1 MSHDMKVDTH
11 QIRMLRE
18 ARGWSQEQL
27 ATISGLSPRTIQRM
41 ETDGRASGE
50 SRMAVASALGV
61 EPMQLAT
68 AVAVPE
74 TTGATSSK
82 AMSPAD
88 RTKIVLWIVSLALI
102 VAMFQIVFGYQMGK
116 DLAQRDNRTNAEC
129 AANLESESCRR

>member
-68 AVAVPE
+68 ATTVSE
-74 TTGATSSK
+74 TTGPTSSK
-82 AMSPAD
+82 TMSPAD
-88 RTKIVLWIVSLALI
+88 RTKIVLWVVSPVLAVMLLQLI
-102 VAMFQIVFGYQMGK
+102 FAHQLGKSSGERNARVVATCK
-116 DLAQRDNRTNAEC
+116 
-129 AANLESESCRR
+129 ANPESESCRR

>member
-74 TTGATSSK
+74 TTGATSSR

-88 RTKIVLWIVSLALI
+88 HTKIVLWIVSLVLA
-102 VAMFQIVFGYQMGK
+102 VVMFQIVFGYQMGK
-116 DLAQRDNRTNAEC
+116 DAAQRDNRASVEC
-129 AANLESESCRR
+129 ASNPDSESCRR